1 MRLSYLDILEQ
12 CFHDKFRGYNK
23 QEVDTFLHLVAD
35 DFKSMSEEIKEKEK
49 IIASK
54 DNEIKALLAD
64 LESRPV
70 EMDTFIPQEV
80 EEELI
85 DLRKQVEEKDRFI
98 KEMQEAQKHEENGDN
113 PFSQLT
119 PEMLK
124 EKAKKIVNAAKN
136 KAEQHRQDAIKEL
149 EQLMQDIEKLK
160 KQKSALTE
168 NIKSTA
174 IEHLSKFKAGMPNG
188 RTGNAD

>member
-35 DFKSMSEEIKEKEK
+35 DFKSMSQEIKDNEKLIETKEKE
-49 IIASK
+49 IEELRS
-54 DNEIKALLAD
+54 E
-64 LESRPV
+64 LESQPA
-70 EMDTFIPQEV
+70 EIDSGIPQEV
-80 EEELI
+80 EEELAS
-85 DLRKQVEEKDRFI
+85 LRQQIEEKDLLI
-98 KEMQEAQKHEENGDN
+98 KELQKAQSQPDNEDN

-119 PEMLK
+119 PEALK

-136 KAEQHRQDAIKEL
+136 QAEEHRQEAMKEL
-149 EQLMQDIEKLK
+149 EQLMLDIEKLK
-160 KQKSALTE
+160 KQKSTLME

-174 IEHLSKFKAGMPNG
+174 IEHLKKFKAGVPNG
-188 RTGNAD
+188 GNAD